1 MVVSVGVELLAPVT
15 GVISLVLAYM
25 AMKKVMQAPVGN
37 EKMQK
42 FGGLIAAGAKTFIK
56 RQYKTL
62 FIFVGCFAVL
72 LLVVFTLTRGF
83 EQGLLTAV
91 AYLTGS
97 VLSSL
102 AGIVGMGV
110 STKANSRSANA
121 AQKSLN
127 EGFKVAYS
135 AGSVMGSLVVGFALV
150 GIGALYYVATSMF
163 GALYP
168 TGVTTFMV
176 AGVAKEFTAMDLI
189 FEILVGYSFG
199 ASSIALFAK
208 AGGGL
213 FTKAADVGADIVGK
227 VEQNIAEDDARNPA
241 AIADAVGDNV
251 GDVAGMGA
259 DIYDSYVAS
268 LIAACV
274 LGIVL
279 DKVIGNSLGGI
290 PFVFTL
296 MPLFVAGLGNIA
308 AIISSF
314 FVKVKEGEFP
324 GKALNNGTYRTTLIF
339 IGLTLLTVLVTLGNW
354 AVFISATIGIV
365 AGVIIGVTSDI
376 FTSTDGKRFA
386 PARKVAEA
394 AQTGHA
400 TVVLSG
406 FAYGLLSIVPSV
418 LGIAIAMLVSYWA
431 GTTFAINPADSFTT
445 GIYCVA
451 ISAVGMLSITAM
463 VVSNDAYGPI
473 VDNAANIAENSG
485 ISGEALENCSKMD
498 EAGNTAKAITKGFSV
513 GAAALTVIAL
523 LAAFLELTDT
533 RMLNILEP
541 KIMACLL
548 IGSVIPAL
556 FSAMLVM
563 GVGNTAEKMIVEIR
577 RQFKERPGILAGTED
592 ADYGACIDIATKGAL
607 HELLPPTLIAI
618 FATIGIGL
626 LFGILGLAGYL
637 AGSIVSGLLLA
648 LLMSNAGGTWDNAKK
663 YIEDGHFG
671 GKGSDAHK
679 AAVTGD
685 TVGDPFKDTAG
696 PSMNTLIC
704 VMSLVANLFAPV
716 FMIVGGGAGLLLV

>member
-1 MVVSVGVELLAPVT
+1 MVSIGVEVLAPLT
-15 GVISLVLAYM
+15 GVVSLVLAYM
-25 AMKKVMQAPVGN
+25 AMKKVLQAPLGN

-56 RQYKTL
+56 RQYRTL

-72 LLVVFTLTRGF
+72 LMVVFSVTRGL

-91 AYLTGS
+91 SYLTGS

-102 AGIVGMGV
+102 AGILGMGV
-110 STKANSRSANA
+110 STKANSRSAMA

-135 AGSVMGSLVVGFALV
+135 AGSVMGSLVVGFALI
-150 GIGALYYVATSMF
+150 GIGVLYYVAT
-163 GALYP
+163 
-168 TGVTTFMV
+168 GVFEVIYAVTPLP
-176 AGVAKEFTAMDLI
+176 AGLATIDLV

-279 DKVIGNSLGGI
+279 DRGLGYSLNGI
-290 PFVFTL
+290 PFVYTL
-296 MPLFVAGLGNIA
+296 IPLFVAGLGNIA
-308 AIISSF
+308 ALVSSF

-324 GKALNNGTYRTTLIF
+324 GKALNNGTYRTTVIF
-339 IGLTLLTVLVTLGNW
+339 IGLTLLTLIITGGNW
-354 AVFISATIGIV
+354 AVFISAVIGLI
-365 AGVIIGVTSDI
+365 AGVIIGITSDF
-376 FTSTDGKRFA
+376 FTATEGKRFA

-394 AQTGHA
+394 AKTGHA
-400 TVVLSG
+400 TVILSG

-418 LGIAIAMLVSYWA
+418 LGIAVAMLVSYAA
-431 GTTFAINPADSFTT
+431 GTAFTIVGSTAFET

-451 ISAVGMLSITAM
+451 VSAVGMLSITGM

-485 ISGEALENCSKMD
+485 ISESALENCSKMD

-523 LAAFLELTDT
+523 LAAFLELTNTDV
-533 RMLNILEP
+533 LNVLQP
-541 KIMACLL
+541 KVMACLL

-556 FSAMLVM
+556 FAALLVM

-577 RQFKERPGILAGTED
+577 RQFKEHPGILAGTED

-618 FATIGIGL
+618 FVTLGIGI
-626 LFGILGLAGYL
+626 LFGITGLAGYL
-637 AGSIVSGLLLA
+637 AGSIISGLLLA

-663 YIEDGHFG
+663 YIEDGNFG
-671 GKGSDAHK
+671 GKGSEAHK

-716 FMIVGGGAGLLLV
+716 FLLIGGGAGLLLV

>member
-1 MVVSVGVELLAPVT
+1 MVTIGVEVLAPLT

-25 AMKKVMQAPVGN
+25 AMRKVLQAPIGN

-56 RQYKTL
+56 RQYRTL

-72 LLVVFTLTRGF
+72 LLVVFTFTRGL

-102 AGIVGMGV
+102 AGILGMGV

-135 AGSVMGSLVVGFALV
+135 AGSVMGSLVVGFALI
-150 GIGALYYVATSMF
+150 GIGVLYYV
-163 GALYP
+163 G
-168 TGVTTFMV
+168 TGVLEAVYAGSTIPGGHTTI
-176 AGVAKEFTAMDLI
+176 DLV

-279 DKVIGNSLGGI
+279 DRGLGYSLNGI
-290 PFVFTL
+290 PFVYTL
-296 MPLFVAGLGNIA
+296 IPLFVAGLGNIA
-308 AIISSF
+308 ALVSSF

-324 GKALNNGTYRTTLIF
+324 GKALNNGTYRTTIIF
-339 IGLTLLTVLVTLGNW
+339 IGLTLLTLFITGGNW
-354 AVFISATIGIV
+354 AVFISAAIGLV
-365 AGVIIGVTSDI
+365 AGVIIGITSDF
-376 FTSTDGKRFA
+376 FTATEGKRFA

-400 TVVLSG
+400 TVILSG

-418 LGIAIAMLVSYWA
+418 LGIAVAMLVSYAA
-431 GTTFAINPADSFTT
+431 GSTFAIGTGPVAAFET

-451 ISAVGMLSITAM
+451 VSAVGMLSITGM

-485 ISGEALENCSKMD
+485 ISEAALQNCSKMD

-533 RMLNILEP
+533 DVLNVLQP
-541 KIMACLL
+541 KVMACLL

-556 FSAMLVM
+556 FAALLVM

-618 FATIGIGL
+618 FATLGIGV
-626 LFGILGLAGYL
+626 LFGITGLAGYL
-637 AGSIVSGLLLA
+637 AGSIISGLLLA

-663 YIEDGHFG
+663 YIEDGNFG
-671 GKGSDAHK
+671 GKGSEAHK

-716 FMIVGGGAGLLLV
+716 FLLIGGGAGLLLV